1 VRRPL
6 CIMAPGGG
14 FYGGGADG
22 VAVTVPFA
30 LEPSAR
36 GGSAGSGARAGA
48 GGPALEPATSTPTAG
63 DAQ

>member
-1 VRRPL
+1 ML
-6 CIMAPGGG
+6 ATGGG
-14 FYGGGADG
+14 FYGGGADR
-22 VAVTVPFA
+22 VAVIVPFA